1 MRIILIEYLV
11 LLTFMW
17 VLSLNIKGILKV
29 DKIELY
35 VSSDS

>member
-1 MRIILIEYLV
+1 MRIILIKYLV
-11 LLTFMW
+11 LLTFIW
-17 VLSLNIKGILKV
+17 VFSLNIQGILKV

>member
-1 MRIILIEYLV
+1 MRIILIKYLV